1 MSTRSQTSWDVFL
14 GYLAPAPGERIL
26 DVGAGNG
33 SKAAQ
38 VLRASGGAEVYAV
51 DPNEK
56 RVASMKRD
64 FPSIKGSVAGA
75 ESLPFPDSH
84 FDKVY
89 STMAVHHFDDL
100 DKGFAEIVRVLKP
113 GGSFIILEVESNSFS
128 GRLFKFFGRL
138 TGEHMMI
145 MDMDQLLTRVGK
157 VQGLRISRSVGL
169 GSRYLIQLTR
179 T

>member
-1 MSTRSQTSWDVFL
+1 LSTRRQSGWDVFL
-14 GYLAPAPGERIL
+14 GYLAPAPGDRIL

-33 SKAAQ
+33 AKAVQ
-38 VLRASGGAEVYAV
+38 VLQASGGAEVYAV

-56 RVASMKRD
+56 KVASMKRD
-64 FPSIKGSVAGA
+64 FPLVRGSVAGA

-89 STMAVHHFDDL
+89 STMAVHHFNDL
-100 DKGFAEIVRVLKP
+100 DKGFAEITRVLKQ
-113 GGSFIILEVESNSFS
+113 GGSFVILEVEPHSLP
-128 GRLFKFFGRL
+128 GRLFRFFGRL
-138 TGEHMMI
+138 TREHMTI
-145 MDMDQLLTRVGK
+145 MDANQLLTRLGAAEGLK
-157 VQGLRISRSVGL
+157 VVRSVGL

>member
-56 RVASMKRD
+56 RVGSMKRD

-89 STMAVHHFDDL
+89 STMAVHHFNDL

-113 GGSFIILEVESNSFS
+113 GGSFVILEVGSNSLP

-157 VQGLRISRSVGL
+157 VQGLRTSRSVGL
-169 GSRYLIQLTR
+169 GSRYLVQLTR

>member
-89 STMAVHHFDDL
+89 STMAVHHFNDL